1 MFLQG
6 LLVTLVILP
15 HMWAIFSFGVYQA
28 LIPELL
34 RPNHPNHITL
44 VSMYFKTLSYSKL
57 SNDLSVIYPLQSSD
71 SQNQI

>member
-15 HMWAIFSFGVYQA
+15 HMWAIFSFGVYQS

-44 VSMYFKTLSYSKL
+44 VSMYFKDTILF
-57 SNDLSVIYPLQSSD
+57 
-71 SQNQI
+71 